1 MAIAMQTVVSLAYLP
16 LSEYILCSMVSQAAK
31 EEAERASHVWAHV
44 QAAKDYRT
52 DADLHSACE
61 PDAKQ
66 LCANVNPGQGRI
78 QVRALPAS
86 RDACHCS
93 HVLHRRCP
101 PQMPFAAPPAGR
113 LILVKFITAVRFII
127 DTSTLHFF
135 NTLHLAASQRIE

>member
-86 RDACHCS
+86 HDACHCS
-93 HVLHRRCP
+93 HALHRRRP
-101 PQMPFAAPPAGR
+101 LEAPFVAPPAE
-113 LILVKFITAVRFII
+113 KAEKP
-127 DTSTLHFF
+127 S
-135 NTLHLAASQRIE
+135 S